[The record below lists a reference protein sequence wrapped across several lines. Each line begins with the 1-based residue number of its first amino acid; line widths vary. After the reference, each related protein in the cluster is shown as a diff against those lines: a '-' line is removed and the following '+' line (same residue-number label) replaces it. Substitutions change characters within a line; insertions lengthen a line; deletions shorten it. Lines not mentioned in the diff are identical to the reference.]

1 MSSNVSLKGAAPIR
15 VAVCHRD
22 PLLRLGV
29 CVALQSDARFAV
41 GNDTHAA
48 DHAFGGVGAI
58 DASVLVADYDT
69 GLAMARRHPDGRGP
83 RTLVLTQM
91 EGECEVAQA
100 LAQGVQGYVLAGC
113 EVRELVEGILAL
125 ARGQR
130 YLTQAVAQRMA
141 ERMLHQPL
149 TARELDVLHLVA
161 AGHSNKVVAHQLS
174 LALGTV
180 KCHVKSILEKLGA
193 ASRTQAALVARQRGL
208 TRDHGLPAP
217 LPANWRAA
225 PRDFD

>member
-1 MSSNVSLKGAAPIR
+1 MSSTISPQGAAPVR

-29 CVALQSDARFAV
+29 CVALQSDARFVV
-41 GNDTHAA
+41 GNDTQPA
-48 DHAFGGVGAI
+48 DRVFAGASAV
-58 DASVLVADYDT
+58 DARVLVADYDT
-69 GLAMARRHPDGRGP
+69 GLAVARRHPDGRGP
-83 RTLVLTQM
+83 RTLVLTQL
-91 EGECEVAQA
+91 EGESEVARA
-100 LAQGVQGYVLAGC
+100 LALGVQGYVLTGC
-113 EVRELVEGILAL
+113 EVGELVDGILAL

-208 TRDHGLPAP
+208 TREDTLPAP
-217 LPANWRAA
+217 PPSSWRPA